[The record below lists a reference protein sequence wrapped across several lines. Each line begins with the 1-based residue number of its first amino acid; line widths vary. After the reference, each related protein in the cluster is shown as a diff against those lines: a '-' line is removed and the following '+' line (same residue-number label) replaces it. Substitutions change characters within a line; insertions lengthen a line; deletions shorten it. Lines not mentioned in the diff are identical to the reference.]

1 MVKLLGFDFPE
12 DLYFHRDHMY
22 VKIEDG
28 KVRLGYNAWA
38 QSAAGKIL
46 FLRTRAVG
54 SKVDQG
60 KTLGTLESGKWV
72 GPLKA
77 PLSGTIVQLN
87 EEVAKKP
94 SLINEAPYGRGW
106 IAVLEPLKLEEELKQ
121 LIRGTDE
128 NSLREWINEEK
139 KKYGVKGDE

>member
-1 MVKLLGFDFPE
+1 MAKINGFDFP
-12 DLYFHRDHMY
+12 DDCYFHRDHMY
-22 VKIEDG
+22 IRIEAG
-28 KVRLGYNAWA
+28 TARVGYNACS
-38 QSAAGKIL
+38 QNAAGKVL
-46 FLRTRAVG
+46 FLRTRSVG

-77 PLSGTIVQLN
+77 PVSGTITQLN

-106 IAVLEPLKLEEELKQ
+106 IAVLEPTKLEEEIKE
-121 LIRGTDE
+121 LIRGSDDKL
-128 NSLREWINEEK
+128 LREWISEEK
-139 KKYGVKGDE
+139 KKYGIRGNE